1 MNSYTATEKKTRR
14 ILIENIPEHKMDLI
28 EFFEPKSIAIIGA
41 SRKEGSLG
49 HVFLESLIKY
59 GYTGQLYPINPNTS
73 EINGIICFQNIEE
86 LPEIPDMAVILIRKE
101 LAVTAVEECGK
112 KGIRNIIMITAG
124 FREVGGEGIKREKE
138 LMKKVRKYKIRLI
151 GPNCMGVINTD
162 RKFRMNASFSPTEP
176 FQGNVAFVSQSG
188 ALGVAVLEMSRAFHL
203 GFSIFVSEGNKA
215 DLTDNDFLDFLDS
228 HENSKVITLYLESL
242 EHTARFRKNAATI
255 SRKKPIIALKAGRSK
270 SGAKAASSHTGA
282 LASSD
287 LTVEALFKQAGIIR
301 ADTIEELFEY
311 SLAFSNQ
318 PIPKGNRV
326 GVITNAGGP
335 AILATDAIEKY
346 GLQMSPL
353 DQDTIDELKS
363 FLPEEASIHN
373 PVDMIAS
380 ATEVSYQKTL
390 NILLKDPSVD
400 AILVIIVRPPVNTTP
415 RLIAES
421 FRQILAGKSNKP
433 IFVILMAR
441 TDEDCGLEVF
451 QELRLPVYSYP
462 ESAAKS
468 LAKMLRYQEWRK
480 LPTGKVIKFDSAKN
494 ELLHIFASAKAEKR
508 GYLKHQD
515 VLTILS
521 ASGFPLPASTTVQS
535 AAEAVSF
542 HRNLKSP
549 VVLKIESDD
558 IIHKSDTGG
567 VKIGLNSTSAIEK
580 AFDEIM
586 QNSLKVTSGDKI
598 SGIFVQEM
606 VKTGQEIA
614 LGMNRDPNY
623 GPMIMFGMGGIFIE
637 VFKDVSFRVAPVTN
651 RDASEM
657 IQEIR
662 GYEILRGVRG
672 EKGADLEY
680 ISETIQRLS
689 QLVLEWP
696 QITELDLNPFIVAP
710 ERKNC
715 KIVDARIKLDPKI

>member
-138 LMKKVRKYKIRLI
+138 LMKKVRKYKMRLI

-287 LTVEALFKQAGIIR
+287 LAVEALFKQAGIIR

-326 GVITNAGGP
+326 G
-335 AILATDAIEKY
+335 E
-346 GLQMSPL
+346 
-353 DQDTIDELKS
+353 
-363 FLPEEASIHN
+363 
-373 PVDMIAS
+373 
-380 ATEVSYQKTL
+380 
-390 NILLKDPSVD
+390 
-400 AILVIIVRPPVNTTP
+400 
-415 RLIAES
+415 
-421 FRQILAGKSNKP
+421 
-433 IFVILMAR
+433 
-441 TDEDCGLEVF
+441 
-451 QELRLPVYSYP
+451 
-462 ESAAKS
+462 
-468 LAKMLRYQEWRK
+468 
-480 LPTGKVIKFDSAKN
+480 
-494 ELLHIFASAKAEKR
+494 
-508 GYLKHQD
+508 
-515 VLTILS
+515 
-521 ASGFPLPASTTVQS
+521 
-535 AAEAVSF
+535 
-542 HRNLKSP
+542 
-549 VVLKIESDD
+549 
-558 IIHKSDTGG
+558 
-567 VKIGLNSTSAIEK
+567 
-580 AFDEIM
+580 
-586 QNSLKVTSGDKI
+586 
-598 SGIFVQEM
+598 
-606 VKTGQEIA
+606 
-614 LGMNRDPNY
+614 
-623 GPMIMFGMGGIFIE
+623 
-637 VFKDVSFRVAPVTN
+637 
-651 RDASEM
+651 
-657 IQEIR
+657 
-662 GYEILRGVRG
+662 
-672 EKGADLEY
+672 
-680 ISETIQRLS
+680 
-689 QLVLEWP
+689 
-696 QITELDLNPFIVAP
+696 
-710 ERKNC
+710 
-715 KIVDARIKLDPKI
+715 